1 MRANFTAQPES
12 SKDFTI
18 ATYLKS
24 LNLISVILFYSS
36 RLIMPADFELRSE
49 NHIIDSW
56 QFQRLLRR
64 SRAWLEENEHYREPY
79 DILIAIGEQGRSPYE
94 QELIQDFDDQENQE
108 LGDQEYDGSG
118 RPINLRSERIAR
130 DQVRAANEVLETAG
144 IIEEYSTVKK
154 REAKTRRLK
163 EEESRAGL
171 RLLDYGRYSLQ
182 MGTWGIVGLRRR
194 IMVRLNFR

>member
-1 MRANFTAQPES
+1 
-12 SKDFTI
+12 
-18 ATYLKS
+18 
-24 LNLISVILFYSS
+24 
-36 RLIMPADFELRSE
+36 MPADFELRSE

-56 QFQRLLRR
+56 LFQRLLHR
-64 SRAWLEENEHYREPY
+64 SRAWLEANEHYRELY
-79 DILIAIGEQGRSPYE
+79 NILIAIDEQGRSPYE
-94 QELIQDFDDQENQE
+94 QDLIQDFDDQENQE
-108 LGDQEYDGSG
+108 HGEQEYDESG
-118 RPINLRSERIAR
+118 RPINIQSERIAR

-154 REAKTRRLK
+154 REAKARKLK

-194 IMVRLNFR
+194 IMVCLTFQ